1 MFIEIERDEKMIELA
16 IEIAKVAHKEDRYG
30 EKDYFE
36 YHLMNVYRRVEA
48 MVVDMP
54 KEFAVAAKVVAI
66 LHDIHEDHD
75 FPLDEIEMLFGK
87 EIRDAVEAISFKKE
101 VESREEYYE
110 RVLGNK
116 IAIVVKR
123 ADASENMFN
132 CELDGDKKDRVA
144 YYDKI
149 VKMMK

>member
-1 MFIEIERDEKMIELA
+1 MIELA
-16 IEIAKVAHKEDRYG
+16 MKIAKVAHKEDRYG

-36 YHLMNVYRRVEA
+36 YHLMNVYHRVEA
-48 MVVDMP
+48 MVVGMP
-54 KEFAVAAKVVAI
+54 EGFAIAAKVVAI

-75 FPLDEIEMLFGK
+75 YPLAEIEMLFGK
-87 EIRDAVEAISFKKE
+87 EVRDAVEAISFKKE

-110 RVLGNK
+110 RVLKNK

-123 ADASENMFN
+123 ADAGENMFN